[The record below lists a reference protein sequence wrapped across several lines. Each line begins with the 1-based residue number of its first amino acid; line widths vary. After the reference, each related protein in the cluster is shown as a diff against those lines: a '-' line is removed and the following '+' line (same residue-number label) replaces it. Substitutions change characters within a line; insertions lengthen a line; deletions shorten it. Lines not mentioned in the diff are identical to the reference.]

1 MAIKKPTFM
10 IKHKLWFGFGILLT
24 ILGLI
29 AATAVLSG
37 TTVQRE
43 VRGIIEQD
51 QPAVLVA
58 TELASALERASA
70 SLGYLLLS
78 GEDLYKQAYEQELA
92 KLTDIVAR
100 LQQNPLV
107 QADSELNAIA
117 TEVATDLAS
126 FEGYKAQMLSLIGNQ
141 AGNFPGTAYA
151 AQNLNPISQQMLNQ
165 LTQFLLTESD
175 EEVTAERK
183 QLAMEVG
190 DLRYKWSNVM
200 NGVRAYL
207 AYRAPAALAEVE
219 LYQGEVER
227 LTALIRDERSDLLTL
242 DQEESILQFADM
254 SGQFFANLEK
264 LKAIHGS
271 DEWRTDAYL
280 VRTELGPLLNRIQS
294 NLKTLVDKLTANING
309 TTADLL
315 DSVTLAKT
323 LVLVFSVIGL
333 LAGVAG
339 AVIMAI
345 VISRPLTHVVQAMR
359 DIAHGEGDL
368 TQRLQVR
375 GKDEVGQLSDA
386 FNSFIGQIH
395 DVIADVKRAFAQLS
409 AAAERMSEVTIE
421 TGQSVTEQRTA
432 TDQVATAV
440 NELNATAQQM
450 ADTSANTAESA
461 KEANDQTQ
469 SGKRVVSQ
477 TIEAINSLSA
487 EVDQAAEVIR
497 KVETDS
503 ESIGTVLHVIRGIA
517 EQTNLLA
524 LNAAIE
530 AARAGEQGRGF
541 AVVADEVRTLAS
553 RTQDSTQE
561 IQAMIERLQAATGEA
576 VSVMEAS
583 RNRAKAGVE
592 QAAEAGTALGRI
604 TDAVDSIT
612 AMNTQIARAADEQSS
627 VVEEITRNVINISEV
642 SDLTSRRSEELATSS
657 HQVTELSAQLRALV
671 SRFQVNSAD

>member
-1 MAIKKPTFM
+1 MAIKIPTLL
-10 IKHKLWFGFGILLT
+10 IKHKLWLGFGALLVVLT
-24 ILGLI
+24 LI
-29 AATAVLSG
+29 ATTAVING
-37 TTVQRE
+37 TTVQRD
-43 VRGIIEQD
+43 VNRIIEQD

-58 TELASALERASA
+58 TELATALERASA

-78 GEDLYKQAYEQELA
+78 GEDVYRQAYEQELS
-92 KLTDIVAR
+92 KLSDIVQR
-100 LQQNPLV
+100 LQQNPLI
-107 QADSELNAIA
+107 QADAELTAIA
-117 TEVATDLAS
+117 TEVAAELAR
-126 FEGYKAQMLSLIGNQ
+126 FEGYREQMLSLIGNQ
-141 AGNFPGTAYA
+141 AGNFPGTAFA

-165 LTQFLLTESD
+165 VTLFLMAESE
-175 EEVTAERK
+175 EEVSEERK
-183 QLAMEVG
+183 QLILDIG

-207 AYRAPAALAEVE
+207 AYRAPAAIAEVE

-227 LTALIRDERSDLLTL
+227 LIALIRDERSDLLTF
-242 DQEESILQFADM
+242 DQEEAILQFAEL
-254 SGQFFANLEK
+254 SEQFFANLQK
-264 LKAIHGS
+264 LKDIHGT
-271 DEWRTDAYL
+271 DQWRTDAYL
-280 VRTELGPLLNRIQS
+280 VRTELGPLLNRTQD
-294 NLKTLVDKLTANING
+294 NLNTLVGKLTANIED
-309 TTADLL
+309 TTGELL

-323 LVLVFSVIGL
+323 LVLVFSIIGV
-333 LAGVAG
+333 LAGIAG
-339 AVIMAI
+339 AVVMAV
-345 VISRPLTHVVQAMR
+345 VISRPLTRVVQAMR

-386 FNSFIGQIH
+386 FNSFVDQVH
-395 DVIADVKRAFAQLS
+395 DVIADVKQAFAQLS
-409 AAAERMSEVTIE
+409 SAAERMSEVTIE
-421 TGQSVTEQRTA
+421 TGQSVTEQRAA

-450 ADTSANTAESA
+450 ADTSANTAQSA
-461 KEANDQTQ
+461 QEANDQTQ

-477 TIEAINSLSA
+477 TIEAIKGLSA

-497 KVETDS
+497 KVESDS

-561 IQAMIERLQAATGEA
+561 IQAMIEQLQAATGEA
-576 VSVMEAS
+576 VSVMETS

-592 QAAEAGTALGRI
+592 QAGEAGTALERI
-604 TDAVDSIT
+604 TDAVDAIT

-627 VVEEITRNVINISEV
+627 VVEEITRNVVDISEV
-642 SDLTSRRSEELATSS
+642 SDLTSQRSEELASS
-657 HQVTELSAQLRALV
+657 SQQVTELSSQLRSLV
-671 SRFQVNSAD
+671 SRFKVSGA